1 MRIDKYLKLA
11 RLVKRRSVAK
21 LLADHG
27 KIIVNDKIAKP
38 STAIAVGDIIKIT
51 FGEKELQVKVQ
62 AILKNPKKDDASMM
76 YEIID

>member
-1 MRIDKYLKLA
+1 VRIDKYLKLA

-38 STAIAVGDIIKIT
+38 STAITVGDIIKIT

-62 AILKNPKKDDASMM
+62 AILKNPKKDDAFMM